1 MAIKVSYV
9 VKESVNNLRR
19 NFLMT
24 AAALLTVIISLA
36 LAGAALLFRSG
47 VDNATILF
55 KGGFEITVMMKADAT
70 QDQIDAV
77 GRDLRT
83 NPQIL
88 QKGKGKVTLI
98 SREDSFKEIKKF
110 FQNDPVTS
118 AAFATPADAPV
129 QYRFKPVDAEQ
140 LEAIG
145 KRFES
150 RAGVDTVV
158 YAKTVKLILSVAQKI
173 QLVVLCIAAVLL
185 VSAVIL
191 ILNTIRMA
199 ISSRRREVAVMKLV
213 GATNGFIRLPFMVEG
228 MLQGLLGASI
238 GFGLVAIGARWAQ
251 SAIRHGSIPLL
262 KQVSV
267 TSTQV
272 IGTGIVML
280 AVGAI
285 VGAVGSG
292 LAVSRFL
299 DV

>member
-9 VKESVNNLRR
+9 VRESVNNLRR

-36 LAGAALLFRSG
+36 LAGAALLFRAG
-47 VDNATILF
+47 VDNATVLF
-55 KGGFEITVMMKADAT
+55 KGGFEITLMMKPDAT
-70 QDQIDAV
+70 QEQVDAV

-98 SREDSFKEIKKF
+98 TREESFAEIKKF
-110 FQNDPVTS
+110 FQNDPVTA
-118 AAFATPADAPV
+118 AAFQKPEDAPV

-173 QLVVLCIAAVLL
+173 QLVVLGVAAVLL
-185 VSAVIL
+185 ISAVIL

-199 ISSRRREVAVMKLV
+199 ISARRREVAVMKLV

-228 MLQGLLGASI
+228 MLQGLMGAAV

-267 TSTQV
+267 SSSQI
-272 IGTGIVML
+272 IGTGVFML
-280 AVGAI
+280 VVGAV

>member
-55 KGGFEITVMMKADAT
+55 KGGFEITVMMKPDAT
-70 QDQIDAV
+70 QEQVDAV

-98 SREDSFKEIKKF
+98 SREESFKEIKKF

-150 RAGVDTVV
+150 RAGVDSVV

-173 QLVVLCIAAVLL
+173 QLVVLCVAAVLL

-199 ISSRRREVAVMKLV
+199 IFSRRREVAVMKLV

-228 MLQGLLGASI
+228 MLQGLIGALI
-238 GFGLVAIGARWAQ
+238 GFGFVALGARWAQ
-251 SAIRHGSIPLL
+251 SAIRNGSIPLL

-267 TSTQV
+267 TSNQV
-272 IGTGIVML
+272 IGTGVFML
-280 AVGAI
+280 SVGAI